1 MININGNL
9 KPNLLL
15 LFVTLVLCLSVLC
28 VPAAAIGEKE
38 MSLQEAIQWGLEN
51 NYDLNM
57 IRNSIIELERSLEII
72 NAGKSFQIDLN
83 VTPILHFGKDGS
95 SNQNN
100 EYLVEFNKSSLTP
113 TTETSLTATKQFPAN
128 LSLSTELSWEMDS
141 LYKEDYSDLTE
152 KINASLRI
160 NKKIYPDS
168 WSENEKQIYSIENS
182 LKNKL
187 EELKWKQTEKQIEVI
202 RDYLNIVR
210 LQEQVDIAEERRY
223 LAEEEL
229 ERVKKQIELGE
240 GGYQQEAEAQ
250 IALEEAK
257 GNLLNIEQN
266 LIRNKKSLYL
276 ILNLPENYN
285 IVFGKDIDFIAE
297 LYLKMKNMKFE
308 DENKEIL
315 FQKALEENYQIKN
328 SYLEK
333 EELVK
338 ELEWTEEE
346 GKPKL
351 SLSGG
356 YQFPADWFVMVDFSV
371 NLADGGIQQIKE
383 EQKENNIKQKEAS
396 ISYLAEQ
403 LKIEAEHLLD
413 QDEYNLL
420 YLNTQ
425 LMALEKEQN
434 KMEILEKQYQQ
445 GIINKTQLIN
455 ARLVIEEKEIKVEQ
469 AKDEWLIGHLQLAH
483 FIGFLQEKI

>member
-1 MININGNL
+1 
-9 KPNLLL
+9 
-15 LFVTLVLCLSVLC
+15 
-28 VPAAAIGEKE
+28 
-38 MSLQEAIQWGLEN
+38 
-51 NYDLNM
+51 
-57 IRNSIIELERSLEII
+57 
-72 NAGKSFQIDLN
+72 
-83 VTPILHFGKDGS
+83 
-95 SNQNN
+95 
-100 EYLVEFNKSSLTP
+100 
-113 TTETSLTATKQFPAN
+113 
-128 LSLSTELSWEMDS
+128 
-141 LYKEDYSDLTE
+141 
-152 KINASLRI
+152 
-160 NKKIYPDS
+160 
-168 WSENEKQIYSIENS
+168 
-182 LKNKL
+182 
-187 EELKWKQTEKQIEVI
+187 
-202 RDYLNIVR
+202 
-210 LQEQVDIAEERRY
+210 
-223 LAEEEL
+223 
-229 ERVKKQIELGE
+229 
-240 GGYQQEAEAQ
+240 
-250 IALEEAK
+250 
-257 GNLLNIEQN
+257 
-266 LIRNKKSLYL
+266 
-276 ILNLPENYN
+276 
-285 IVFGKDIDFIAE
+285 
-297 LYLKMKNMKFE
+297 MKNMKFE

-396 ISYLAEQ
+396 ISYLTEQ